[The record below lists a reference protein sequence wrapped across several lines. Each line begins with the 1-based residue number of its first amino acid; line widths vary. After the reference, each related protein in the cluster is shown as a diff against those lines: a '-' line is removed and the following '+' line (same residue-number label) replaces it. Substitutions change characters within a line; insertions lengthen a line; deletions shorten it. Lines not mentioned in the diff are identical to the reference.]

1 MVNNKIIIIKKI
13 PDRKDSI
20 TLNVDDDYSKESK
33 YFDCGNIDEIK
44 IYNENSPTN
53 TGSYND
59 ITPIVIIIWA
69 VLILELVLICLSLA
83 K

>member
-20 TLNVDDDYSKESK
+20 TLNVDGYSKESK
-33 YFDCGNIDEIK
+33 YFDYSNIDEIK
-44 IYNENSPTN
+44 IFNEKPPTN
-53 TGSYND
+53 TESYND
-59 ITPIVIIIWA
+59 ITPITIIICA
-69 VLILELVLICLSLA
+69 VLILEIILICLSLI